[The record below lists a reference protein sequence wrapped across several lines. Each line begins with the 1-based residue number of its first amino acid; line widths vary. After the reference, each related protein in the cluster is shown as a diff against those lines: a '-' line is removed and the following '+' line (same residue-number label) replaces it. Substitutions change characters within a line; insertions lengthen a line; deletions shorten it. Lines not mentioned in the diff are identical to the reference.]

1 MLVKVIQWQCK
12 PRVSYSI
19 LHGTFC
25 VSLSCC
31 CHLLMLLRD
40 HLVIA
45 QQPRA
50 VCSHCALVCSV
61 QWSLCTINQEED
73 LYLYIFQVETHTSS
87 SHHSYSFDPLSSVVL
102 CVVSSPNPV
111 LASQP
116 SVSVV
121 SRSMD
126 SDSVPL
132 SHKCYSSMSSVN
144 TICVSGT
151 VQSCGSLSDV

>member
-40 HLVIA
+40 HL
-45 QQPRA
+45 
-50 VCSHCALVCSV
+50 LT
-61 QWSLCTINQEED
+61 LCTGVFSPVKFVHYQPGRRFVFV
-73 LYLYIFQVETHTSS
+73 YCVFYIFQVETHTSS

-151 VQSCGSLSDV
+151 VQSCGSLNDV